1 MSELDV
7 LFKEINSMPLTAK
20 VPVDTRGANL
30 KVHNELPLISQSIAN
45 AIATVAWG
53 ISSPR
58 GQQNIQKTI
67 ENSVQRKFL
76 PYVNSMAMA
85 NKKSL
90 HHVYEWNKVGVT
102 SARLFDLVI
111 PSTSRGKANFSM
123 RLEFRPSRS
132 LVPLTEAQATPGPSG
147 QVVERKHVFYN
158 KAMIMEYGDKVVVR
172 PKNTKYMAFDTP
184 PGGRKTL
191 SGLTF
196 SSRPV
201 TIDYSK
207 MQTSHGLNAAI
218 SSYFKTVGDKEA
230 EKSVKKYSRS
240 VARGARKSA
249 HMITVHTPSDA
260 YANSVAARITNAL
273 VPNNG

>member
-1 MSELDV
+1 M
-7 LFKEINSMPLTAK
+7 LFREINSAPMTAK
-20 VPVDTRGANL
+20 VPVDTRGRKLN
-30 KVHNELPLISQSIAN
+30 VHNELPLMSQSIAN

-53 ISSPR
+53 IASPR
-58 GQQNIQKTI
+58 GQQNIQRTI
-67 ENSVQRKFL
+67 ENSVKRKFL
-76 PYVNSMAMA
+76 PYINSMARA

-102 SARLFDLVI
+102 NARLFDLVI
-111 PSTSRGKANFSM
+111 PPTSRGKANFSM

-147 QVVERKHVFYN
+147 AVVERKHVFYN
-158 KAMIMEYGDKVVVR
+158 KAMIMEYGEKVVVR
-172 PKNTKYMAFDTP
+172 PKNTKYLAFDNP
-184 PGGRKTL
+184 PNARQTL

-201 TIDYSK
+201 TIDYSR

-218 SSYFKTVGDKEA
+218 ASYFKTVGDREA
-230 EKSVKKYSRS
+230 ERSVKKYGHD
-240 VARGARKSA
+240 VVRGAKKSV
-249 HMITVHTPSDA
+249 HMLTINTPSDA
-260 YANSVAARITNAL
+260 YANSVAARISNAL